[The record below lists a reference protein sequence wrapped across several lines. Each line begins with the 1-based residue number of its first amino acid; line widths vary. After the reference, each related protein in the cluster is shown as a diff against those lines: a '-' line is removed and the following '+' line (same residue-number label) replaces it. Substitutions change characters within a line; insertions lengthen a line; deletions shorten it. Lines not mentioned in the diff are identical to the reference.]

1 MNNAQYFHNNSVR
14 ASAHYFVD
22 ENSVVQSVRD
32 SDGAWHCGGSLES
45 SHHPLHGICMNRNS
59 LGVEMCSDKVNGKFI
74 ITAQTVDRTVELVK
88 MLMAK
93 YNIDADHVVRH
104 YDVTGKDCPE
114 PWVRDESQ
122 WKSFKARLTAKEAP
136 KEEKPMTDEEFTAYL
151 RPLSGDQGHTAAAR
165 LCKGRLAGSD
175 RRRYYGR
182 YQAAESAD
190 ARTACGDFTAFRS
203 AREGREVMGLGAF
216 IKAAAGAALAASA
229 AAKASGGSSSGS
241 SSGSSGSSGSLSA
254 SGKNGSYAIGSNK
267 GKNFVSSAAAG
278 STMTGSDGSTWKKNS
293 DGSTTI
299 TKNGS
304 TWTYGSASGTGSGGS
319 SSGKTSG
326 GGSSSGSSGGTYTPA
341 GTYNDALIRQNDA
354 QQAAE
359 IDAIKKRYEE
369 AKAIGDVA
377 GMKKAHA
384 DAEAKRK
391 EWGYSGGSDGS
402 DYIASGGISGANLGT
417 LMSNQYNQGFQ
428 DYEKKMN
435 DAAQA
440 QQSALQA
447 SVDSAVANLNAQKYT
462 IGKNT
467 EANNAAAE
475 KAYMTAINP
484 NGSMAENLA
493 AQGLLTTGNTESSQ
507 ISAGNTYQ
515 NALNSNAT
523 TATEALAEIER
534 AITQAR
540 LNGDIQKANA
550 LADLYK
556 EVAGKQLDNVNSIIS
571 AMQWGQQFGLSQAEQ
586 TGTYNGTQTLAM
598 RQLQMQLEQ
607 LEEDKLNGKIDRET
621 AQKQMEYIQAQI
633 EKMRAETTGQNLSN
647 KYSQWQLNQLG

>member
-1 MNNAQYFHNNSVR
+1 
-14 ASAHYFVD
+14 
-22 ENSVVQSVRD
+22 
-32 SDGAWHCGGSLES
+32 
-45 SHHPLHGICMNRNS
+45 
-59 LGVEMCSDKVNGKFI
+59 
-74 ITAQTVDRTVELVK
+74 
-88 MLMAK
+88 
-93 YNIDADHVVRH
+93 
-104 YDVTGKDCPE
+104 
-114 PWVRDESQ
+114 
-122 WKSFKARLTAKEAP
+122 
-136 KEEKPMTDEEFTAYL
+136 
-151 RPLSGDQGHTAAAR
+151 
-165 LCKGRLAGSD
+165 
-175 RRRYYGR
+175 
-182 YQAAESAD
+182 
-190 ARTACGDFTAFRS
+190 
-203 AREGREVMGLGAF
+203 MGLGAF
-216 IKAAAGAALAASA
+216 IKAAAGAAKAASA

-254 SGKNGSYAIGSNK
+254 SGKNGSYSIGSDK

-293 DGSTTI
+293 DGTTTI
-299 TKNGS
+299 SKGGS

-326 GGSSSGSSGGTYTPA
+326 GGSPGGTYTPS
-341 GTYNDALIRQNDA
+341 GTHNDATIRNNDA
-354 QQAAE
+354 NQSAQL
-359 IDAIKKRYEE
+359 DVLKRKYDE
-369 AKAIGDVA
+369 AKAIGDTA
-377 GMKKAHA
+377 GMKKAHEE
-384 DAEAKRK
+384 AEALRK
-391 EWGYSGGSDGS
+391 SWGYSGGADGS

-647 KYSQWQLNQLG
+647 KYSQWQLNQL

>member
-1 MNNAQYFHNNSVR
+1 M
-14 ASAHYFVD
+14 
-22 ENSVVQSVRD
+22 
-32 SDGAWHCGGSLES
+32 
-45 SHHPLHGICMNRNS
+45 
-59 LGVEMCSDKVNGKFI
+59 
-74 ITAQTVDRTVELVK
+74 
-88 MLMAK
+88 
-93 YNIDADHVVRH
+93 
-104 YDVTGKDCPE
+104 
-114 PWVRDESQ
+114 
-122 WKSFKARLTAKEAP
+122 
-136 KEEKPMTDEEFTAYL
+136 
-151 RPLSGDQGHTAAAR
+151 
-165 LCKGRLAGSD
+165 LAG
-175 RRRYYGR
+175 
-182 YQAAESAD
+182 A
-190 ARTACGDFTAFRS
+190 
-203 AREGREVMGLGAF
+203 V
-216 IKAAAGAALAASA
+216 KAAAA
-229 AAKASGGSSSGS
+229 AAKASKSSSGGSSSGS

-254 SGKNGSYAIGSNK
+254 SGKNGSYSIGSDK

-293 DGSTTI
+293 DGTTTI
-299 TKNGS
+299 SKGGQTF
-304 TWTYGSASGTGSGGS
+304 TYGGASGTGSGGS

-326 GGSSSGSSGGTYTPA
+326 SGSSGGTYTPS
-341 GTYNDALIRQNDA
+341 GTHNDATIRNNDA
-354 QQAAE
+354 NQSAQL
-359 IDAIKKRYEE
+359 DVLKRKYDE
-369 AKAIGDVA
+369 AKAIGDTA
-377 GMKKAHA
+377 GMKKAHEE
-384 DAEAKRK
+384 AEALRK
-391 EWGYSGGSDGS
+391 SWGYSGGADGS
-402 DYIASGGISGANLGT
+402 DYLASGGISGANLGT

-647 KYSQWQLNQLG
+647 KYSQWQLNQL

>member
-1 MNNAQYFHNNSVR
+1 M
-14 ASAHYFVD
+14 
-22 ENSVVQSVRD
+22 
-32 SDGAWHCGGSLES
+32 
-45 SHHPLHGICMNRNS
+45 
-59 LGVEMCSDKVNGKFI
+59 
-74 ITAQTVDRTVELVK
+74 
-88 MLMAK
+88 
-93 YNIDADHVVRH
+93 
-104 YDVTGKDCPE
+104 
-114 PWVRDESQ
+114 
-122 WKSFKARLTAKEAP
+122 
-136 KEEKPMTDEEFTAYL
+136 
-151 RPLSGDQGHTAAAR
+151 
-165 LCKGRLAGSD
+165 LAG
-175 RRRYYGR
+175 
-182 YQAAESAD
+182 A
-190 ARTACGDFTAFRS
+190 
-203 AREGREVMGLGAF
+203 V
-216 IKAAAGAALAASA
+216 KAAAA
-229 AAKASGGSSSGS
+229 AAKASKSSSGGSSSSS

-254 SGKNGSYAIGSNK
+254 SGKNGSYSIGSDK

-278 STMTGSDGSTWKKNS
+278 STMKGSDGSTWTKNS
-293 DGSTTI
+293 DGTTTI
-299 TKNGS
+299 SKGGS
-304 TWTYGSASGTGSGGS
+304 TWTYGSPSGTGSGGS

-326 GGSSSGSSGGTYTPA
+326 GGSSGGTYTPS
-341 GTYNDALIRQNDA
+341 GTHNDATIRNNDA
-354 QQAAE
+354 NQSAQL
-359 IDAIKKRYEE
+359 DVLKRKYDE
-369 AKAIGDVA
+369 AKAIGDTA
-377 GMKKAHA
+377 GMKKAHEE
-384 DAEAKRK
+384 AEALRK
-391 EWGYSGGSDGS
+391 SWGYSGGADGS
-402 DYIASGGISGANLGT
+402 DYLASGGISGANLGT

-550 LADLYK
+550 LAGLYK

>member
-1 MNNAQYFHNNSVR
+1 M
-14 ASAHYFVD
+14 
-22 ENSVVQSVRD
+22 
-32 SDGAWHCGGSLES
+32 
-45 SHHPLHGICMNRNS
+45 
-59 LGVEMCSDKVNGKFI
+59 
-74 ITAQTVDRTVELVK
+74 
-88 MLMAK
+88 
-93 YNIDADHVVRH
+93 
-104 YDVTGKDCPE
+104 
-114 PWVRDESQ
+114 
-122 WKSFKARLTAKEAP
+122 
-136 KEEKPMTDEEFTAYL
+136 
-151 RPLSGDQGHTAAAR
+151 
-165 LCKGRLAGSD
+165 LAG
-175 RRRYYGR
+175 
-182 YQAAESAD
+182 A
-190 ARTACGDFTAFRS
+190 
-203 AREGREVMGLGAF
+203 V
-216 IKAAAGAALAASA
+216 KAAAA
-229 AAKASGGSSSGS
+229 AAKASKSSSGGSSSSS

-254 SGKNGSYAIGSNK
+254 SGKNGSYSIGSDK

-278 STMTGSDGSTWKKNS
+278 STMKGSDGSTWTKNS
-293 DGSTTI
+293 DGTTTI
-299 TKNGS
+299 SKGGS
-304 TWTYGSASGTGSGGS
+304 TWTYGSPSGTGSGGS

-326 GGSSSGSSGGTYTPA
+326 GGSSGGTYTPS
-341 GTYNDALIRQNDA
+341 GTHNDATIRNNDA
-354 QQAAE
+354 NQSAQL
-359 IDAIKKRYEE
+359 DVLKRKYDE
-369 AKAIGDVA
+369 AKAIGDTA
-377 GMKKAHA
+377 GMKKAHEE
-384 DAEAKRK
+384 AEALRK
-391 EWGYSGGSDGS
+391 SWGYSGGADGS
-402 DYIASGGISGANLGT
+402 DYLASGGISGANLGT

-493 AQGLLTTGNTESSQ
+493 AQGLLTTGNTESSE

-647 KYSQWQLNQLG
+647 KYSQWQLNQL

>member
-1 MNNAQYFHNNSVR
+1 
-14 ASAHYFVD
+14 
-22 ENSVVQSVRD
+22 
-32 SDGAWHCGGSLES
+32 
-45 SHHPLHGICMNRNS
+45 
-59 LGVEMCSDKVNGKFI
+59 
-74 ITAQTVDRTVELVK
+74 
-88 MLMAK
+88 
-93 YNIDADHVVRH
+93 
-104 YDVTGKDCPE
+104 
-114 PWVRDESQ
+114 
-122 WKSFKARLTAKEAP
+122 
-136 KEEKPMTDEEFTAYL
+136 
-151 RPLSGDQGHTAAAR
+151 
-165 LCKGRLAGSD
+165 
-175 RRRYYGR
+175 
-182 YQAAESAD
+182 
-190 ARTACGDFTAFRS
+190 
-203 AREGREVMGLGAF
+203 MGLGAF
-216 IKAAAGAALAASA
+216 IKAAAGAAKAASA

-293 DGSTTI
+293 DGTTTI
-299 TKNGS
+299 SKGGQTF
-304 TWTYGSASGTGSGGS
+304 TYGGASGTGSGGS

-326 GGSSSGSSGGTYTPA
+326 SGSSSGSSGGTYTPA

-571 AMQWGQQFGLSQAEQ
+571 AMQWGQQFGLSQSEQ
-586 TGTYNGTQTLAM
+586 TGTYNGADTLAM

-647 KYSQWQLNQLG
+647 KYSQWQLNQL

>member
-1 MNNAQYFHNNSVR
+1 MMAG
-14 ASAHYFVD
+14 FV
-22 ENSVVQSVRD
+22 
-32 SDGAWHCGGSLES
+32 
-45 SHHPLHGICMNRNS
+45 
-59 LGVEMCSDKVNGKFI
+59 
-74 ITAQTVDRTVELVK
+74 
-88 MLMAK
+88 
-93 YNIDADHVVRH
+93 
-104 YDVTGKDCPE
+104 
-114 PWVRDESQ
+114 
-122 WKSFKARLTAKEAP
+122 
-136 KEEKPMTDEEFTAYL
+136 
-151 RPLSGDQGHTAAAR
+151 
-165 LCKGRLAGSD
+165 
-175 RRRYYGR
+175 
-182 YQAAESAD
+182 
-190 ARTACGDFTAFRS
+190 
-203 AREGREVMGLGAF
+203 
-216 IKAAAGAALAASA
+216 KAAAA
-229 AAKASGGSSSGS
+229 AAKANKSSSGGSSSGS
-241 SSGSSGSSGSLSA
+241 SSGSSGSSGSSSSGSSGA
-254 SGKNGSYAIGSNK
+254 SMAATGKGGSYAIGSDK
-267 GKNFVSSAAAG
+267 GKDFVNSAAAG
-278 STMTGSDGSTWKKNS
+278 STMKGSDGSTWTKNS
-293 DGSTTI
+293 DGTTTI
-299 TKNGS
+299 SKGGQTF
-304 TWTYGSASGTGSGGS
+304 TYGGSSGTGSGGS

-326 GGSSSGSSGGTYTPA
+326 GGSSSGSSGGAYTPA

-354 QQAAE
+354 RQAAE

-391 EWGYSGGSDGS
+391 EWGYSGGADGS
-402 DYIASGGISGANLGT
+402 DYIASGGIAGANLGT

-586 TGTYNGTQTLAM
+586 TGTYNGADTLAM
-598 RQLQMQLEQ
+598 RQLKMQEQ
-607 LEEDKLNGKIDRET
+607 QLKEDIENGKVDRQT
-621 AQKQMEYIQAQI
+621 ALKQLEYIQAQI
-633 EKMRAETTGQNLSN
+633 ENMQADTTSKNLSN
-647 KYSQWQLNQLG
+647 KYSQWQLNQL

>member
-1 MNNAQYFHNNSVR
+1 MTHSRRQ
-14 ASAHYFVD
+14 
-22 ENSVVQSVRD
+22 
-32 SDGAWHCGGSLES
+32 
-45 SHHPLHGICMNRNS
+45 
-59 LGVEMCSDKVNGKFI
+59 K
-74 ITAQTVDRTVELVK
+74 
-88 MLMAK
+88 
-93 YNIDADHVVRH
+93 
-104 YDVTGKDCPE
+104 
-114 PWVRDESQ
+114 
-122 WKSFKARLTAKEAP
+122 LTQ
-136 KEEKPMTDEEFTAYL
+136 
-151 RPLSGDQGHTAAAR
+151 LSG
-165 LCKGRLAGSD
+165 
-175 RRRYYGR
+175 
-182 YQAAESAD
+182 
-190 ARTACGDFTAFRS
+190 
-203 AREGREVMGLGAF
+203 
-216 IKAAAGAALAASA
+216 
-229 AAKASGGSSSGS
+229 
-241 SSGSSGSSGSLSA
+241 
-254 SGKNGSYAIGSNK
+254 
-267 GKNFVSSAAAG
+267 
-278 STMTGSDGSTWKKNS
+278 
-293 DGSTTI
+293 
-299 TKNGS
+299 
-304 TWTYGSASGTGSGGS
+304 
-319 SSGKTSG
+319 
-326 GGSSSGSSGGTYTPA
+326 
-341 GTYNDALIRQNDA
+341 
-354 QQAAE
+354 
-359 IDAIKKRYEE
+359 
-369 AKAIGDVA
+369 
-377 GMKKAHA
+377 
-384 DAEAKRK
+384 
-391 EWGYSGGSDGS
+391 
-402 DYIASGGISGANLGT
+402 IAGANLGT
-417 LMSNQYNQGFQ
+417 LMSNQYNRGFQ

-571 AMQWGQQFGLSQAEQ
+571 AMQWGQQCGLSQAEQ

-647 KYSQWQLNQLG
+647 KYSQWQLNQL

>member
-1 MNNAQYFHNNSVR
+1 
-14 ASAHYFVD
+14 
-22 ENSVVQSVRD
+22 
-32 SDGAWHCGGSLES
+32 
-45 SHHPLHGICMNRNS
+45 
-59 LGVEMCSDKVNGKFI
+59 
-74 ITAQTVDRTVELVK
+74 
-88 MLMAK
+88 
-93 YNIDADHVVRH
+93 
-104 YDVTGKDCPE
+104 
-114 PWVRDESQ
+114 
-122 WKSFKARLTAKEAP
+122 
-136 KEEKPMTDEEFTAYL
+136 
-151 RPLSGDQGHTAAAR
+151 
-165 LCKGRLAGSD
+165 
-175 RRRYYGR
+175 
-182 YQAAESAD
+182 
-190 ARTACGDFTAFRS
+190 
-203 AREGREVMGLGAF
+203 MGLGAF
-216 IKAAAGAALAASA
+216 IKAAAGAAKAASA
-229 AAKASGGSSSGS
+229 AAKASGGSSSG
-241 SSGSSGSSGSLSA
+241 GSSGSSGSRGFSSSA
-254 SGKNGSYAIGSNK
+254 SSGSSMAATGKNGSYTIGSDA
-267 GKNFVSSAAAG
+267 GKNFVSGAAAG
-278 STMTGSDGSTWKKNS
+278 STMKGSDGSTWTKNS
-293 DGSTTI
+293 DGTTTI
-299 TKNGS
+299 SKGGS
-304 TWTYGSASGTGSGGS
+304 TWTYGGASGTGSGGS

-326 GGSSSGSSGGTYTPA
+326 SGSSSGSSGGAYTPA
-341 GTYNDALIRQNDA
+341 GTYNDAMIRQNDA

-391 EWGYSGGSDGS
+391 EWGYSGGADGS
-402 DYIASGGISGANLGT
+402 DYIASGGIAGANLGT

-428 DYEKKMN
+428 EYEKKMN

-586 TGTYNGTQTLAM
+586 TGTYNGADTIAM
-598 RQLQMQLEQ
+598 RQLKMQEQ
-607 LEEDKLNGKIDRET
+607 QLKEDIENGKVDRQT
-621 AQKQMEYIQAQI
+621 ALKQLEYIQAQI
-633 EKMRAETTGQNLSN
+633 ENMQADTTGKNLQNR
-647 KYSQWQLNQLG
+647 YYQTQLGG

>member
-1 MNNAQYFHNNSVR
+1 
-14 ASAHYFVD
+14 
-22 ENSVVQSVRD
+22 
-32 SDGAWHCGGSLES
+32 
-45 SHHPLHGICMNRNS
+45 
-59 LGVEMCSDKVNGKFI
+59 
-74 ITAQTVDRTVELVK
+74 
-88 MLMAK
+88 
-93 YNIDADHVVRH
+93 
-104 YDVTGKDCPE
+104 
-114 PWVRDESQ
+114 
-122 WKSFKARLTAKEAP
+122 
-136 KEEKPMTDEEFTAYL
+136 
-151 RPLSGDQGHTAAAR
+151 
-165 LCKGRLAGSD
+165 
-175 RRRYYGR
+175 
-182 YQAAESAD
+182 
-190 ARTACGDFTAFRS
+190 
-203 AREGREVMGLGAF
+203 MGLGAF
-216 IKAAAGAALAASA
+216 IKAAAGAAKAASA

-254 SGKNGSYAIGSNK
+254 SGKNGSYSIGSDK

-278 STMTGSDGSTWKKNS
+278 STMKGSDGSTWKKNS
-293 DGSTTI
+293 DGTTTI
-299 TKNGS
+299 SKGGS

-326 GGSSSGSSGGTYTPA
+326 GGSSGGIYTPS
-341 GTYNDALIRQNDA
+341 GTHNDATIRNNDA
-354 QQAAE
+354 NQSAQL
-359 IDAIKKRYEE
+359 DVLKRKYDE
-369 AKAIGDVA
+369 AKAIGDTA
-377 GMKKAHA
+377 GMKKAHEE
-384 DAEAKRK
+384 AEALRK
-391 EWGYSGGSDGS
+391 SWGYSGGADGS

-647 KYSQWQLNQLG
+647 KYSQWQLNQL

>member
-1 MNNAQYFHNNSVR
+1 
-14 ASAHYFVD
+14 
-22 ENSVVQSVRD
+22 
-32 SDGAWHCGGSLES
+32 
-45 SHHPLHGICMNRNS
+45 
-59 LGVEMCSDKVNGKFI
+59 
-74 ITAQTVDRTVELVK
+74 
-88 MLMAK
+88 
-93 YNIDADHVVRH
+93 
-104 YDVTGKDCPE
+104 
-114 PWVRDESQ
+114 
-122 WKSFKARLTAKEAP
+122 
-136 KEEKPMTDEEFTAYL
+136 
-151 RPLSGDQGHTAAAR
+151 
-165 LCKGRLAGSD
+165 
-175 RRRYYGR
+175 
-182 YQAAESAD
+182 
-190 ARTACGDFTAFRS
+190 
-203 AREGREVMGLGAF
+203 MGLGAF
-216 IKAAAGAALAASA
+216 IKAAAGAAKAASA
-229 AAKASGGSSSGS
+229 AAKASGGSSSGG

-254 SGKNGSYAIGSNK
+254 SGKNGSYSIGSAK

-278 STMTGSDGSTWKKNS
+278 STMTGGDGSVWKKNN
-293 DGSTTI
+293 DGTTTI
-299 TKNGS
+299 TKGGQ

-326 GGSSSGSSGGTYTPA
+326 GGSSGGTYTPS
-341 GTYNDALIRQNDA
+341 GTHNDATIRNNDA
-354 QQAAE
+354 NQSAQL
-359 IDAIKKRYEE
+359 DVLKRKYDE
-369 AKAIGDVA
+369 AKAIGDTA
-377 GMKKAHA
+377 GMKKAHEE
-384 DAEAKRK
+384 AEALRK
-391 EWGYSGGSDGS
+391 SWGYSGGADGS

-647 KYSQWQLNQLG
+647 KYSQWQLNQL

>member
-1 MNNAQYFHNNSVR
+1 MMAG
-14 ASAHYFVD
+14 FV
-22 ENSVVQSVRD
+22 
-32 SDGAWHCGGSLES
+32 
-45 SHHPLHGICMNRNS
+45 
-59 LGVEMCSDKVNGKFI
+59 
-74 ITAQTVDRTVELVK
+74 
-88 MLMAK
+88 
-93 YNIDADHVVRH
+93 
-104 YDVTGKDCPE
+104 
-114 PWVRDESQ
+114 
-122 WKSFKARLTAKEAP
+122 
-136 KEEKPMTDEEFTAYL
+136 
-151 RPLSGDQGHTAAAR
+151 
-165 LCKGRLAGSD
+165 
-175 RRRYYGR
+175 
-182 YQAAESAD
+182 
-190 ARTACGDFTAFRS
+190 
-203 AREGREVMGLGAF
+203 
-216 IKAAAGAALAASA
+216 KAAAA
-229 AAKASGGSSSGS
+229 AAKANKRSSGGSSSGS
-241 SSGSSGSSGSLSA
+241 SSGSSGSSGSSSSGSSGA
-254 SGKNGSYAIGSNK
+254 SMAATGKGGSYAIGSDK
-267 GKNFVSSAAAG
+267 GKNFVNSAAAG
-278 STMTGSDGSTWKKNS
+278 STMKGSDGSTWTKNS
-293 DGSTTI
+293 DGTTTI
-299 TKNGS
+299 SKGGQTF
-304 TWTYGSASGTGSGGS
+304 TYGGASGTGSGGS
-319 SSGKTSG
+319 SSGSSG
-326 GGSSSGSSGGTYTPA
+326 GGSSSGSSGGAYTPA
-341 GTYNDALIRQNDA
+341 GTYNDAMIRQNDA

-391 EWGYSGGSDGS
+391 EWGYSGGADGS
-402 DYIASGGISGANLGT
+402 DYLASGGMSGANLGT
-417 LMSNQYNQGFQ
+417 LMSNQYNQGFR
-428 DYEKKMN
+428 DYEDKMK
-435 DAAQA
+435 AASDA

-447 SVDSAVANLNAQKYT
+447 SVDSAVANLEGQKYT

-556 EVAGKQLDNVNSIIS
+556 EVAGKQLDNVNNIIS

>member
-1 MNNAQYFHNNSVR
+1 
-14 ASAHYFVD
+14 
-22 ENSVVQSVRD
+22 
-32 SDGAWHCGGSLES
+32 
-45 SHHPLHGICMNRNS
+45 
-59 LGVEMCSDKVNGKFI
+59 
-74 ITAQTVDRTVELVK
+74 
-88 MLMAK
+88 
-93 YNIDADHVVRH
+93 
-104 YDVTGKDCPE
+104 
-114 PWVRDESQ
+114 
-122 WKSFKARLTAKEAP
+122 
-136 KEEKPMTDEEFTAYL
+136 
-151 RPLSGDQGHTAAAR
+151 
-165 LCKGRLAGSD
+165 
-175 RRRYYGR
+175 
-182 YQAAESAD
+182 
-190 ARTACGDFTAFRS
+190 
-203 AREGREVMGLGAF
+203 MGLGAF
-216 IKAAAGAALAASA
+216 IKAAAGAAKAAAA
-229 AAKASGGSSSGS
+229 AAKASGGSSSGG

-254 SGKNGSYAIGSNK
+254 SGKNGSYSIGSAK

-278 STMTGSDGSTWKKNS
+278 STMKGSDGSVWKKNN
-293 DGSTTI
+293 DGTTTI
-299 TKNGS
+299 TKGGQ
-304 TWTYGSASGTGSGGS
+304 TWTYGSASGTGSGGA
-319 SSGKTSG
+319 
-326 GGSSSGSSGGTYTPA
+326 SSGSSGGAYTPA

-391 EWGYSGGSDGS
+391 EWGYSGGADGS

-417 LMSNQYNQGFQ
+417 MMSNRYNQGFQ

-633 EKMRAETTGQNLSN
+633 EKMRAETTGQNLAN
-647 KYSQWQLNQLG
+647 KYSQWQLNQL

>member
-1 MNNAQYFHNNSVR
+1 MMAG
-14 ASAHYFVD
+14 FV
-22 ENSVVQSVRD
+22 
-32 SDGAWHCGGSLES
+32 
-45 SHHPLHGICMNRNS
+45 
-59 LGVEMCSDKVNGKFI
+59 K
-74 ITAQTVDRTVELVK
+74 
-88 MLMAK
+88 
-93 YNIDADHVVRH
+93 
-104 YDVTGKDCPE
+104 
-114 PWVRDESQ
+114 
-122 WKSFKARLTAKEAP
+122 
-136 KEEKPMTDEEFTAYL
+136 
-151 RPLSGDQGHTAAAR
+151 TAA
-165 LCKGRLAGSD
+165 
-175 RRRYYGR
+175 
-182 YQAAESAD
+182 
-190 ARTACGDFTAFRS
+190 
-203 AREGREVMGLGAF
+203 
-216 IKAAAGAALAASA
+216 A
-229 AAKASGGSSSGS
+229 AAKANKSSSGGSSSGS
-241 SSGSSGSSGSLSA
+241 SSGSSGSSGSSSSGSSGA
-254 SGKNGSYAIGSNK
+254 SMAATGKGGSYAIGSDK
-267 GKNFVSSAAAG
+267 GKDFVNSAAAG
-278 STMTGSDGSTWKKNS
+278 STMKGSDGSTWTKNS
-293 DGSTTI
+293 DGTTTI
-299 TKNGS
+299 SKGGQTF
-304 TWTYGSASGTGSGGS
+304 TYGGSSGTGSGGS

-326 GGSSSGSSGGTYTPA
+326 GGSSSGSSGGAYTPA
-341 GTYNDALIRQNDA
+341 GTYNDAMIRQNDA

-391 EWGYSGGSDGS
+391 EWGYSGGADGS
-402 DYIASGGISGANLGT
+402 DYLASGGISGANLGT

-428 DYEKKMN
+428 EYEKKMN

-571 AMQWGQQFGLSQAEQ
+571 AMQWGQQFGLSQGEQ
-586 TGTYNGTQTLAM
+586 TGTYNGADTIAM
-598 RQLQMQLEQ
+598 RQLKMQEQ
-607 LEEDKLNGKIDRET
+607 QLKEDIENGKVDRQT
-621 AQKQMEYIQAQI
+621 ALKQLEYIQAQI
-633 EKMRAETTGQNLSN
+633 ENMQADTTSKNLSN
-647 KYSQWQLNQLG
+647 KYSQWQLNQL

>member
-1 MNNAQYFHNNSVR
+1 MMAG
-14 ASAHYFVD
+14 FV
-22 ENSVVQSVRD
+22 
-32 SDGAWHCGGSLES
+32 
-45 SHHPLHGICMNRNS
+45 
-59 LGVEMCSDKVNGKFI
+59 
-74 ITAQTVDRTVELVK
+74 
-88 MLMAK
+88 
-93 YNIDADHVVRH
+93 
-104 YDVTGKDCPE
+104 
-114 PWVRDESQ
+114 
-122 WKSFKARLTAKEAP
+122 
-136 KEEKPMTDEEFTAYL
+136 
-151 RPLSGDQGHTAAAR
+151 
-165 LCKGRLAGSD
+165 
-175 RRRYYGR
+175 
-182 YQAAESAD
+182 
-190 ARTACGDFTAFRS
+190 
-203 AREGREVMGLGAF
+203 
-216 IKAAAGAALAASA
+216 KAAAA
-229 AAKASGGSSSGS
+229 AAKANKSSSGGSSSGS
-241 SSGSSGSSGSLSA
+241 SSGSSGSRGSSSSGSSGA
-254 SGKNGSYAIGSNK
+254 SMAATGKGGSYAIGSDK
-267 GKNFVSSAAAG
+267 GKDFVNSAAAG
-278 STMTGSDGSTWKKNS
+278 STMKGSDGSTWTKNS
-293 DGSTTI
+293 DGTTTI
-299 TKNGS
+299 SKGGQTF
-304 TWTYGSASGTGSGGS
+304 TYGSASGTGSGGS

-326 GGSSSGSSGGTYTPA
+326 GAYTPA
-341 GTYNDALIRQNDA
+341 GTYNDAMIRQNDA

-391 EWGYSGGSDGS
+391 EWGYSGGADGS
-402 DYIASGGISGANLGT
+402 DYLASGGISGANLGT

-540 LNGDIQKANA
+540 YNGDIQRANA
-550 LADLYK
+550 LAELYK
-556 EVAGKQLDNVNSIIS
+556 EVASKQLDNVSNMAN
-571 AMQWGQQFGLSQAEQ
+571 AMQWGQQFGLSQGEL
-586 TGTYNGTQTLAM
+586 TGSYNGTDTIAM
-598 RQLQMQLEQ
+598 RQLKMQEQ
-607 LEEDKLNGKIDRET
+607 QLKEDIENGKVDRQT
-621 AQKQMEYIQAQI
+621 ALKQLEYIQAQI
-633 EKMRAETTGQNLSN
+633 ENMQADTTSKNLSN
-647 KYSQWQLNQLG
+647 KYSQWQLNQL

>member
-1 MNNAQYFHNNSVR
+1 MMAG
-14 ASAHYFVD
+14 FV
-22 ENSVVQSVRD
+22 
-32 SDGAWHCGGSLES
+32 
-45 SHHPLHGICMNRNS
+45 
-59 LGVEMCSDKVNGKFI
+59 K
-74 ITAQTVDRTVELVK
+74 
-88 MLMAK
+88 
-93 YNIDADHVVRH
+93 
-104 YDVTGKDCPE
+104 
-114 PWVRDESQ
+114 
-122 WKSFKARLTAKEAP
+122 
-136 KEEKPMTDEEFTAYL
+136 
-151 RPLSGDQGHTAAAR
+151 TAA
-165 LCKGRLAGSD
+165 
-175 RRRYYGR
+175 
-182 YQAAESAD
+182 
-190 ARTACGDFTAFRS
+190 
-203 AREGREVMGLGAF
+203 
-216 IKAAAGAALAASA
+216 A
-229 AAKASGGSSSGS
+229 AAKANKSSSGGSSSGS
-241 SSGSSGSSGSLSA
+241 SSGSSGSSGSSSSGSSGA
-254 SGKNGSYAIGSNK
+254 SMAATGKGGSYAIGSDK
-267 GKNFVSSAAAG
+267 GKDFVNSAAAG
-278 STMTGSDGSTWKKNS
+278 STMKGSDGSTWTKNS
-293 DGSTTI
+293 DGTTTI
-299 TKNGS
+299 SKGGQTF
-304 TWTYGSASGTGSGGS
+304 TYGGSSGTGSGGS

-326 GGSSSGSSGGTYTPA
+326 GGSSSGSSGGAYTPA
-341 GTYNDALIRQNDA
+341 GTYNDAMIRQNDA

-391 EWGYSGGSDGS
+391 EWGYSGGADGS
-402 DYIASGGISGANLGT
+402 DYLASGGISGANLGT

-428 DYEKKMN
+428 EYEKKMN

-440 QQSALQA
+440 QLSALQA

-571 AMQWGQQFGLSQAEQ
+571 AMQWGQQFGLSQGEQ
-586 TGTYNGTQTLAM
+586 TGTYNGADTIAM
-598 RQLQMQLEQ
+598 RQLKMQEQ
-607 LEEDKLNGKIDRET
+607 QLKEDIENGKVDRQT
-621 AQKQMEYIQAQI
+621 ALKQLEYIQAQI
-633 EKMRAETTGQNLSN
+633 ENMQADTTSKNLSN
-647 KYSQWQLNQLG
+647 KYSQWQLNQL

>member
-1 MNNAQYFHNNSVR
+1 
-14 ASAHYFVD
+14 
-22 ENSVVQSVRD
+22 
-32 SDGAWHCGGSLES
+32 
-45 SHHPLHGICMNRNS
+45 
-59 LGVEMCSDKVNGKFI
+59 
-74 ITAQTVDRTVELVK
+74 
-88 MLMAK
+88 
-93 YNIDADHVVRH
+93 
-104 YDVTGKDCPE
+104 
-114 PWVRDESQ
+114 
-122 WKSFKARLTAKEAP
+122 
-136 KEEKPMTDEEFTAYL
+136 
-151 RPLSGDQGHTAAAR
+151 
-165 LCKGRLAGSD
+165 
-175 RRRYYGR
+175 
-182 YQAAESAD
+182 
-190 ARTACGDFTAFRS
+190 
-203 AREGREVMGLGAF
+203 MGLGAF
-216 IKAAAGAALAASA
+216 IKAAAGAAKAASA

-254 SGKNGSYAIGSNK
+254 SGKNGSYTIGSDA
-267 GKNFVSSAAAG
+267 GKNFVSGAAAG
-278 STMTGSDGSTWKKNS
+278 STMKGSDGSTWTKNS
-293 DGSTTI
+293 DGTTTI
-299 TKNGS
+299 SKGGS

-319 SSGKTSG
+319 SSGKT
-326 GGSSSGSSGGTYTPA
+326 SGGTYTPA

-417 LMSNQYNQGFQ
+417 LMSNRYNQGFQ
-428 DYEKKMN
+428 DYEDKMK
-435 DAAQA
+435 AASDA

-447 SVDSAVANLNAQKYT
+447 SVDSAVANLEGQKYT

-515 NALNSNAT
+515 NALNNNAT

-586 TGTYNGTQTLAM
+586 TGTYNGSATIAM
-598 RQLQMQLEQ
+598 RQLEMQEKQ
-607 LEEDKLNGKIDRET
+607 LEEDLLNGKISRELYN
-621 AQKQMEYIQAQI
+621 QQIAQI
-633 EKMRAETTGQNLSN
+633 KAEIEKTQAETTGQNLSN
-647 KYSQWQLNQLG
+647 KYSQWQLNQL

>member
-1 MNNAQYFHNNSVR
+1 
-14 ASAHYFVD
+14 
-22 ENSVVQSVRD
+22 
-32 SDGAWHCGGSLES
+32 
-45 SHHPLHGICMNRNS
+45 
-59 LGVEMCSDKVNGKFI
+59 
-74 ITAQTVDRTVELVK
+74 
-88 MLMAK
+88 
-93 YNIDADHVVRH
+93 
-104 YDVTGKDCPE
+104 
-114 PWVRDESQ
+114 
-122 WKSFKARLTAKEAP
+122 
-136 KEEKPMTDEEFTAYL
+136 
-151 RPLSGDQGHTAAAR
+151 
-165 LCKGRLAGSD
+165 
-175 RRRYYGR
+175 
-182 YQAAESAD
+182 
-190 ARTACGDFTAFRS
+190 
-203 AREGREVMGLGAF
+203 MGLGAF
-216 IKAAAGAALAASA
+216 IKAAAGAAKAASA
-229 AAKASGGSSSGS
+229 AAKASGGSSSGG

-254 SGKNGSYAIGSNK
+254 SGKNGSYSIGSAK

-278 STMTGSDGSTWKKNS
+278 STMTGGDGSVWKKNN
-293 DGSTTI
+293 DGTTTI
-299 TKNGS
+299 TKGGQ
-304 TWTYGSASGTGSGGS
+304 TFTYGGASGTGSGGS

-326 GGSSSGSSGGTYTPA
+326 SGSSGGAYTPS
-341 GTYNDALIRQNDA
+341 GTHNDATIRNNDA
-354 QQAAE
+354 NQSAQL
-359 IDAIKKRYEE
+359 DVLKRKYDE
-369 AKAIGDVA
+369 AKAIGDTA
-377 GMKKAHA
+377 GMKKAHEE
-384 DAEAKRK
+384 AEALRK
-391 EWGYSGGSDGS
+391 SWGYSGGADGS

-417 LMSNQYNQGFQ
+417 LMSNRYNQGFQ

-647 KYSQWQLNQLG
+647 KYSQWQLNQL

>member
-1 MNNAQYFHNNSVR
+1 M
-14 ASAHYFVD
+14 
-22 ENSVVQSVRD
+22 
-32 SDGAWHCGGSLES
+32 
-45 SHHPLHGICMNRNS
+45 
-59 LGVEMCSDKVNGKFI
+59 
-74 ITAQTVDRTVELVK
+74 
-88 MLMAK
+88 
-93 YNIDADHVVRH
+93 
-104 YDVTGKDCPE
+104 
-114 PWVRDESQ
+114 
-122 WKSFKARLTAKEAP
+122 
-136 KEEKPMTDEEFTAYL
+136 
-151 RPLSGDQGHTAAAR
+151 
-165 LCKGRLAGSD
+165 LAG
-175 RRRYYGR
+175 
-182 YQAAESAD
+182 A
-190 ARTACGDFTAFRS
+190 
-203 AREGREVMGLGAF
+203 V
-216 IKAAAGAALAASA
+216 KAAAA
-229 AAKASGGSSSGS
+229 AAKASKSSSGGSSSGS

-254 SGKNGSYAIGSNK
+254 SGKNGSYSIGSDK

-293 DGSTTI
+293 DGTTTI
-299 TKNGS
+299 SKGGQTF
-304 TWTYGSASGTGSGGS
+304 TYGGASGTGSGGS

-326 GGSSSGSSGGTYTPA
+326 SGSSGGTYTPS
-341 GTYNDALIRQNDA
+341 GTHNDATIRNNDA
-354 QQAAE
+354 NQSAQL
-359 IDAIKKRYEE
+359 DVLKRKYDE
-369 AKAIGDVA
+369 AKAIGDTA
-377 GMKKAHA
+377 GMKKAHEE
-384 DAEAKRK
+384 AEALRK
-391 EWGYSGGSDGS
+391 SWGYSGGADGS
-402 DYIASGGISGANLGT
+402 DYLASGGISGANLGT

-556 EVAGKQLDNVNSIIS
+556 EVAGKQLDNANSIIS

-647 KYSQWQLNQLG
+647 KYSQWQLNQL

>member
-1 MNNAQYFHNNSVR
+1 
-14 ASAHYFVD
+14 
-22 ENSVVQSVRD
+22 
-32 SDGAWHCGGSLES
+32 
-45 SHHPLHGICMNRNS
+45 
-59 LGVEMCSDKVNGKFI
+59 
-74 ITAQTVDRTVELVK
+74 
-88 MLMAK
+88 MA
-93 YNIDADHVVRH
+93 A
-104 YDVTGKDCPE
+104 T
-114 PWVRDESQ
+114 
-122 WKSFKARLTAKEAP
+122 
-136 KEEKPMTDEEFTAYL
+136 
-151 RPLSGDQGHTAAAR
+151 
-165 LCKGRLAGSD
+165 
-175 RRRYYGR
+175 
-182 YQAAESAD
+182 
-190 ARTACGDFTAFRS
+190 
-203 AREGREVMGLGAF
+203 
-216 IKAAAGAALAASA
+216 
-229 AAKASGGSSSGS
+229 
-241 SSGSSGSSGSLSA
+241 
-254 SGKNGSYAIGSNK
+254 GKNGSYTIGSDA
-267 GKNFVSSAAAG
+267 GKNFVSGAAAG
-278 STMTGSDGSTWKKNS
+278 STMKGSDGSTWTKNS
-293 DGSTTI
+293 DGTTTI
-299 TKNGS
+299 SKGGQTF
-304 TWTYGSASGTGSGGS
+304 TYGSASGTGSGGS

-326 GGSSSGSSGGTYTPA
+326 GAYTPA
-341 GTYNDALIRQNDA
+341 GTYNDAMIRQNDA

-391 EWGYSGGSDGS
+391 EWGYSGGADGS
-402 DYIASGGISGANLGT
+402 DYLASGGISGANLGT

-540 LNGDIQKANA
+540 YNGDIQRANA
-550 LADLYK
+550 LAELYK
-556 EVAGKQLDNVNSIIS
+556 EVASKQLDNVSNMAN
-571 AMQWGQQFGLSQAEQ
+571 AMQWGQQFGLSQGEL
-586 TGTYNGTQTLAM
+586 TGSYNGTDTIAM
-598 RQLQMQLEQ
+598 RQLKMQEQ
-607 LEEDKLNGKIDRET
+607 QLKEDIENGKVDRQT
-621 AQKQMEYIQAQI
+621 ALKQLEYIQAQI
-633 EKMRAETTGQNLSN
+633 ENMQADTTSKNLSN
-647 KYSQWQLNQLG
+647 KYSQWQLNQL